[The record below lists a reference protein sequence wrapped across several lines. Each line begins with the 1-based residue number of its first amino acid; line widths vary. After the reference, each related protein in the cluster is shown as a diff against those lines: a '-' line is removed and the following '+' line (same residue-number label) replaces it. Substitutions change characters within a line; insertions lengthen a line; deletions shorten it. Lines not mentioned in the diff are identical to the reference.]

1 MFILN
6 GDIQV
11 MVYVRLRLRS
21 DHAKEDKNTGK
32 FKVATLKETKLI
44 PRKRMLA
51 SDWST
56 LDHVSNI

>member
-1 MFILN
+1 
-6 GDIQV
+6 